1 MQQSKKYQRC
11 MVMAGGGFHFG
22 YYLGAYAALCESG
35 LQPDVLLASCGGAIA
50 AALIQALPDDAERR
64 AWLSAPQM
72 YHFWRGLQSTSKAKV
87 THAFASAMRRR
98 FLGHSA
104 KYIPDLFHDYMFDIP
119 AQLPLPKNDQHHVDV
134 AIVAG
139 KLNYA
144 EHEVGQLR
152 GQRKLFS
159 EVIFCEPRAAGLLDS
174 LASPLSDAIYGENAI
189 ATQLLTDTTMPMH
202 DAVRA
207 SISDMFYF
215 RCHSLGQADYIGGVV
230 DLFPIEVA
238 NRLADSVI
246 MELKGGYD
254 ETYGI
259 PAIRTVLGFD
269 GNRRLDHVLQQHADI
284 WVDTA
289 DMEQHFLHQRIHQKI
304 IWYKNKIQITTP
316 KSYEDYV
323 RMIAAQWEFGHGRA
337 MLGIAAAQYLSAKP
351 DPAILSSA

>member
-1 MQQSKKYQRC
+1 

-22 YYLGAYAALCESG
+22 YYLGVYAALCESG

-50 AALIQALPDDAERR
+50 AALIQALPDDAQRR

-72 YHFWRGLQSTSKAKV
+72 YHFWRSLQSTPNAKV
-87 THAFASAMRRR
+87 THAFASAMQRR
-98 FLGHSA
+98 FFGHSA
-104 KYIPDLFHDYMFDIP
+104 KYIPDLFHDYMFEIP
-119 AQLPLPKNDQHHVDV
+119 AQLPLPKHDQSNIDV

-159 EVIFCEPRAAGLLDS
+159 EIIFCEQRAADLLDS
-174 LASPLSDAIYGENAI
+174 LPSPLSDAMYGDNAI
-189 ATQLLTDTTMPMH
+189 AAQMLIDTSMPMN

-215 RCHSLGQADYIGGVV
+215 RCHSHSLGAGDYIGGVV

-269 GNRRLDHVLQQHADI
+269 GNQRLGQVLKQHADI
-284 WVDTA
+284 WVDTS
-289 DMEQHFLHQRIHQKI
+289 DMEQYFLRQRIHQKI
-304 IWYKNKIQITTP
+304 IWYKNKIQIITP

-323 RMIAAQWEFGHGRA
+323 QMITAQWDFGYRRG
-337 MLGIAAAQYLSAKP
+337 MLGIAASKHNPFQLKT
-351 DPAILSSA
+351 

>member
-1 MQQSKKYQRC
+1 

-22 YYLGAYAALCESG
+22 YYLGVYAAMCKSG
-35 LQPDVLLASCGGAIA
+35 LRPDILLASCGGAIA
-50 AALIQALPDDAERR
+50 AALIQALPDDEERK

-72 YHFWRGLQSTSKAKV
+72 YHFWRGLQSTPKAKI
-87 THAFASAMRRR
+87 TSAFASAMRRR
-98 FLGHSA
+98 FLGNSA
-104 KYIPDLFHDYMFDIP
+104 KYIPDLFHDYMFEIP
-119 AQLPLPKNDQHHVDV
+119 AQLPLPKHDQNNIDV

-139 KLNYA
+139 KLNYSG
-144 EHEVGQLR
+144 HEVGQLR

-159 EVIFCEPRAAGLLDS
+159 EIIFCDQRAADLLDS
-174 LASPLSDAIYGENAI
+174 LSAPLSDAMYGDNAI
-189 ATQLLTDTTMPMH
+189 AEQLLTETGMPMN

-215 RCHSLGQADYIGGVV
+215 RCHSHGHGSGDYIGGVV

-254 ETYGI
+254 ELYGI

-269 GNRRLDHVLQQHADI
+269 GNQRLHHVLKQHADV
-284 WVDTA
+284 WVDTS
-289 DMEQHFLHQRIHQKI
+289 DMEKYFLHQRIHQKI
-304 IWYKNKIQITTP
+304 IWYKYKIQIVTP

-323 RMIAAQWEFGHGRA
+323 RMIAAQWEFGFRRG
-337 MLGIAAAQYLSAKP
+337 MLGISA
-351 DPAILSSA
+351 SQSNT